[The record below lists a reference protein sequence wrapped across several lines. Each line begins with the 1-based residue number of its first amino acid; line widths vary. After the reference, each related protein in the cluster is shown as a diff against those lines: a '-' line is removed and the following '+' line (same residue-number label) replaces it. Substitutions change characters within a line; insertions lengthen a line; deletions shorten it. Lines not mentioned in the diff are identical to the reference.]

1 MHVVWQTDWPG
12 RQLLGSSHS
21 AKSYWRH
28 GVFVVSVPVETVD
41 VVVVREVVEAVV
53 VEVTVMVVGVV
64 EDNDVSVPVDRVEVS
79 VVLLTQTVMLHVVSH
94 SCACWPVLLKMV
106 VHRSNGVPVSG
117 HLTRS

>member
-1 MHVVWQTDWPG
+1 M
-12 RQLLGSSHS
+12 
-21 AKSYWRH
+21 H
-28 GVFVVSVPVETVD
+28 GVFDVSVS
-41 VVVVREVVEAVV
+41 VEAVV
-53 VEVTVMVVGVV
+53 ENVVLEEEVAVIVDVAVVVV
-64 EDNDVSVPVDRVEVS
+64 AVVRDNDVSVPVDCVEVS